1 MRELVVVGAKAKPK
15 TGKNSYKI
23 TLSTA
28 DVENAGTKDNIK
40 LTLIG
45 ESKNLDLLLRNNLGI
60 KKADTREYG
69 PFEFSNENIGVIKEV
84 RIQLDNTRSRNK
96 FYPTKILISG
106 DGSQYSAAIDDWVS
120 STSITV
126 PAKLEAGLGTFNI
139 YLKISYYI
147 SLLIIN

>member
-15 TGKNSYKI
+15 TGKTSYKI

-84 RIQLDNTRSRNK
+84 RIQLDNTRCSVHCKDVENPREVESYSDIWNNEDDCKKDPTRNC
-96 FYPTKILISG
+96 
-106 DGSQYSAAIDDWVS
+106 
-120 STSITV
+120 
-126 PAKLEAGLGTFNI
+126 
-139 YLKISYYI
+139 
-147 SLLIIN
+147 